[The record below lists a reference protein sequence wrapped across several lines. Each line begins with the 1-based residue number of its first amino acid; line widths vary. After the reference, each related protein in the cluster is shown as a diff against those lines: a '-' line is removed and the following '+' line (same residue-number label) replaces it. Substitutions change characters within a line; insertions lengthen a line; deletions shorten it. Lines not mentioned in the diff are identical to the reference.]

1 MAALEAMACEVPV
14 VASRVGGLPEVIT
27 HDQTGFLHDLDDLAG
42 MAESASRLLTNTD
55 LHQRIAT
62 SGWREVHERF
72 CADEIVPKYE
82 AYYED
87 VMATRSR
94 ERHSAGVGTRIQG

>member
-1 MAALEAMACEVPV
+1 MA
-14 VASRVGGLPEVIT
+14 
-27 HDQTGFLHDLDDLAG
+27 Q
-42 MAESASRLLTNTD
+42 SAIHLLTDKD

-62 SGWREVHERF
+62 SGWREVHDRF

-82 AYYED
+82 AYYEE

-94 ERHSAGVGTRIQG
+94 ERHSAGVGTRI